1 MQHVAHVDRE
11 QRAVVPDLRTNRR
24 LYVHVPDHTGAFGPN
39 LSPGESGITSDL
51 GQRRGADVYYWEA
64 RTILRSQIRKESTH
78 ARETS

>member
-1 MQHVAHVDRE
+1 MDLACFI
-11 QRAVVPDLRTNRR
+11 QRLTSIERLAVLKR